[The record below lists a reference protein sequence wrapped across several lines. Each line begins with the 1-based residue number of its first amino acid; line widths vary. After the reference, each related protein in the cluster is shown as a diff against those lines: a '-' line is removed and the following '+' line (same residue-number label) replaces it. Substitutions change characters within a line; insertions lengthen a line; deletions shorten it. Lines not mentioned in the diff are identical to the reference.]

1 MIIRNKTCFVF
12 DVESFPNFFCVVV
25 KNTES
30 KNIKSFEISS
40 RRNDLPDIVKL
51 FLNRKIYW
59 VGLKKIGNLKFY

>member
-30 KNIKSFEISS
+30 KNIK
-40 RRNDLPDIVKL
+40 
-51 FLNRKIYW
+51 
-59 VGLKKIGNLKFY
+59 LKQSESYVNVTSKYN